1 MPVPQGVASS
11 PSASFRTN
19 QSLPDFDGLDLAIL
33 AADTEYPVLA
43 EVAGTLLWRVGS
55 PARGAFYEDAPY
67 VPVERP
73 SLIR

>member
-1 MPVPQGVASS
+1 M
-11 PSASFRTN
+11 
-19 QSLPDFDGLDLAIL
+19 